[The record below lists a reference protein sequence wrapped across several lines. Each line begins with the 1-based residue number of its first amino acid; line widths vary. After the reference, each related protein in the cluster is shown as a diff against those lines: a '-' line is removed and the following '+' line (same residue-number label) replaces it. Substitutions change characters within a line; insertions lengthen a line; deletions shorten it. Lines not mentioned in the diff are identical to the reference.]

1 MSPIR
6 PANSGTDTIKSMRS
20 RLIISLISIAIILG
34 LGAVISLVEYRR
46 VAGKL
51 EDIAGNTKAIN
62 DLRASITN
70 LENYNLNI
78 LSCVGEESTEHLPV
92 FDRDAF
98 ASSIYAIAKDPA
110 NRMSSQAADSVIY
123 LLDAYLALASELE
136 SVIVAD
142 FVDSRMWYFETLKPS
157 HDRLLYYLAGQ
168 SAELTIVLN
177 DASSAFDN
185 GLYRA
190 IVPEIIAVAV
200 TVLLFLVLGFFMIR
214 TYINPLYRMLD
225 ALNAYRSNDKKY
237 NYRFDGDD
245 QLAALNDGISEIAEE
260 NRQLRSRIR
269 TLRRDSY
276 GDKNEE

>member
-20 RLIISLISIAIILG
+20 RLIISLVSIAIILG

-70 LENYNLNI
+70 LEKYNLNI

-110 NRMSSQAADSVIY
+110 NCMSSQAADSVIY
-123 LLDAYLALASELE
+123 LLDAYLELASELE

>member
-20 RLIISLISIAIILG
+20 RLIISLVSIAIILG

-98 ASSIYAIAKDPA
+98 ASSIYAIAKDHA

-123 LLDAYLALASELE
+123 LLDAYLELASELE

>member
-1 MSPIR
+1 
-6 PANSGTDTIKSMRS
+6 
-20 RLIISLISIAIILG
+20 
-34 LGAVISLVEYRR
+34 
-46 VAGKL
+46 
-51 EDIAGNTKAIN
+51 
-62 DLRASITN
+62 
-70 LENYNLNI
+70 
-78 LSCVGEESTEHLPV
+78 
-92 FDRDAF
+92 
-98 ASSIYAIAKDPA
+98 
-110 NRMSSQAADSVIY
+110 
-123 LLDAYLALASELE
+123 
-136 SVIVAD
+136 
-142 FVDSRMWYFETLKPS
+142 MWYFETLKPS